1 MSLALLADSLPA
13 EPQGKPKNTGVGSIS
28 LLQGIF
34 RTRESNQGLLHC
46 RWILY
51 QLRYQGSLMQIRASL
66 VAQMVK
72 NLPAMQ
78 ETWVQSLGQEDLLE
92 EENSMERGS
101 WQATVHGV
109 TKGGAQL
116 INLHTGSHTFKG
128 HCFYSSSKAKQRG
141 TLFEHRKHFGTKV
154 SIPWL
159 RVKPGC
165 KRKDS

>member
-1 MSLALLADSLPA
+1 
-13 EPQGKPKNTGVGSIS
+13 
-28 LLQGIF
+28 
-34 RTRESNQGLLHC
+34 
-46 RWILY
+46 
-51 QLRYQGSLMQIRASL
+51 MQIRASL

-116 INLHTGSHTFKG
+116 INLHTGSLTFKG